1 METTVAGL
9 TPGAAG
15 ITVEV
20 MLPVVLRIEI
30 TENGNSVRQLCW
42 TKRAIRS

>member
-9 TPGAAG
+9 TPAAAG

-20 MLPVVLRIEI
+20 MLPVVLRIDVA
-30 TENGNSVRQLCW
+30 ENTQPSSSR
-42 TKRAIRS
+42 